1 MKIISVVGARPN
13 FMKIGPL
20 MDEMKKHRQIESI
33 LVHTEQHYDKNM
45 SRLFFD
51 QLALPEPDIYL
62 GVGSGSHAQQTAKI
76 MLEFEKVLIK
86 EKPDLVIVV
95 GDVNSTIAC
104 ALTASKLQIK
114 VAHVES
120 GLRSF
125 DKSMPEEINRILTDV
140 ISDYLFVTEK
150 SGEINLLRE
159 GVDKNK
165 IFFVGNVMID
175 TLLKHREKA
184 KDSPLLLDL
193 GLEKKDERGRSKRKI
208 KPFALVTLHRPGNVD
223 VLDNFIAILEALE
236 EIQKHLKII
245 YPVHPRTRGN
255 IEKFGLSKRFS
266 FLNIAES
273 ASRDNGIVLLEPL
286 GYLDFINLMSEAEL
300 VLTDSGGVQE
310 ETTVL
315 HVPCV
320 TLRENTERPVT
331 VTEGTNVIAGTKK
344 ENILKAA
351 LAVINHAHKKGAIP
365 EKWDGHAAKRIIDI
379 VAAKNDENLQP

>member
-20 MDEMKKHRQIESI
+20 MDEMKKHQEIESI
-33 LVHTEQHYDKNM
+33 LVHTEQHYDENM

-51 QLALPEPDIYL
+51 QLKLPEPDIYL

-114 VAHVES
+114 VAHVEA

-125 DKSMPEEINRILTDV
+125 DKSMPEETNRILTDCL
-140 ISDYLFVTEK
+140 SEYLFVTGK

-175 TLLKHREKA
+175 TLLKHKERA
-184 KDSPLLLDL
+184 NDSRILFNL
-193 GLEKKDERGRSKRKI
+193 GLEKEDGFNGRERRI
-208 KPFALVTLHRPGNVD
+208 APFALVTLHRPNNVD
-223 VLDNFIAILEALE
+223 VLDNFIGILEALE
-236 EIQKHLKII
+236 EIQQHLKII
-245 YPVHPRTRGN
+245 YPMHPRTRAN

-266 FLNIAES
+266 FLDIAES
-273 ASRDNGIVLLEPL
+273 ASRDSGIVILNPL
-286 GYLDFINLMSEAEL
+286 GYLDFIKLMSEAKL

-315 HVPCV
+315 GVSCL

-331 VTEGTNVIAGTKK
+331 VTQGTNLIVGTKK
-344 ENILKAA
+344 DTIVKAA
-351 LAVINHAHKKGAIP
+351 LEAINATHKKMSIP
-365 EKWDGHAAKRIIDI
+365 EKWDGFAAKRIIDI
-379 VAAKNDENLQP
+379 LLGIDKENCRT

>member
-20 MDEMKKHRQIESI
+20 MDEMKKHQEIESI
-33 LVHTEQHYDKNM
+33 LVHTEQDYDENM

-51 QLALPEPDIYL
+51 QLKLPEPDIYL

-114 VAHVES
+114 VAHVEA

-125 DKSMPEEINRILTDV
+125 DKSMPEETNRILTDCL
-140 ISDYLFVTEK
+140 SEYLFVTEK

-175 TLLKHREKA
+175 TLLKHKERA
-184 KDSPLLLDL
+184 NDSRILFNL
-193 GLEKKDERGRSKRKI
+193 GLEKEDGFNGRERRI
-208 KPFALVTLHRPGNVD
+208 APFALVTLHRPNNVD
-223 VLDNFIAILEALE
+223 VLDNFIGILEALE
-236 EIQKHLKII
+236 EIQQHLKII
-245 YPVHPRTRGN
+245 YPMHPRTRAN

-266 FLNIAES
+266 FLDIAES
-273 ASRDNGIVLLEPL
+273 ASRDSGIVILNPL
-286 GYLDFINLMSEAEL
+286 GYLDFIKLMSEAKL

-315 HVPCV
+315 GVSCL

-331 VTEGTNVIAGTKK
+331 VTQGTNLIVGTKK
-344 ENILKAA
+344 DTIVKAA
-351 LAVINHAHKKGAIP
+351 LEAINATHKKMSIP
-365 EKWDGHAAKRIIDI
+365 EKWDGFAAKRIIDI
-379 VAAKNDENLQP
+379 LLGIDKENCRT